1 MRLLSIVIAALLA
14 FSLSLMAQGK
24 QYGEALTLSETTK
37 VSDILA
43 TPEKYVG
50 QKVLIDGM
58 ITGVCTSRGCWMN
71 IASDKAFQEIQVKVV
86 DGVIVFPMS
95 AHGKMAKVEGIVES
109 LNEYGEVSIR
119 KEKHKEGEYK
129 GDAKEHT
136 KNSYRIRAL
145 GAVIAE

>member
-1 MRLLSIVIAALLA
+1 MRLLTTLMATLLA
-14 FSLSLMAQGK
+14 LSLNLMAK
-24 QYGEALTLSETTK
+24 QYGEAITLNEITK

-50 QKVLIDGM
+50 QKVLIEGM
-58 ITGVCTSRGCWMN
+58 ITGVCASRGCWMN
-71 IASDKAFQEIQVKVV
+71 IASDKAFQEIQIKVV

-95 AHGKMAKVEGIVES
+95 AHGKMAKVEGVVES

-119 KEKHKEGEYK
+119 NSKHKEGEYK

-145 GAVIAE
+145 GAIISE